1 MSYTNADGLYV
12 LTFKDKG
19 APLEQ
24 GTISGTA
31 QRTLVVDIDLT
42 KLGTAFDSTSF
53 TPQWPVIPARSVITR
68 ATLVMTEAATS
79 GGAPTLTIG
88 TYRADTGAAVDDD
101 AIDAAVAL
109 TAIDAV
115 GEVVRCDGAGVTG
128 TVDVGANDVVVGPIR
143 AVTTYTG
150 GKAKLYIDFIE
161 L

>member
-24 GTISGTA
+24 GTTSGTA

-42 KLGTAFDSTSF
+42 KLGTTFNKSSF

-88 TYRADTGAAVDDD
+88 TYRADTGAAVNNNG
-101 AIDAAVAL
+101 IVAAVAL
-109 TAIDAV
+109 TALDAV
-115 GEVVRCDGAGVTG
+115 GEVVRCDGAQVVG
-128 TVDVGANDVVVGPIR
+128 TVDVGAKDVVIGPIR

-150 GKAKLYIDFIE
+150 GKAKLYVDFIE